1 MRRELPGSAW
11 LQQPQLRAGEG
22 VIVWQLCSCGSKSR
36 LPTLPS
42 QTSTGTS
49 FRGSVRGHE
58 HLHIHRL
65 SLCIQSRG
73 KAACKILPLCKPA
86 PWHSAAPHRC
96 TWTILPQP
104 QAAHQA
110 AAGRQA
116 VFCTAGSLTCASP
129 LSAQQRRGRW
139 PPECH
144 APGPGPRQPLCRCR
158 RSRCW
163 FCTQSAGLY
172 ALPVPSQSP
181 FPQGRPACRP
191 TEVGLSVLQALAAW
205 FS

>member
-11 LQQPQLRAGEG
+11 QQQPQLRAGEG

-42 QTSTGTS
+42 RMSTSTS
-49 FRGSVRGHE
+49 CRGSVRGHE

-73 KAACKILPLCKPA
+73 KAACNILPCASQHPA
-86 PWHSAAPHRC
+86 FCRPTSLHLVNLAS
-96 TWTILPQP
+96 T

-144 APGPGPRQPLCRCR
+144 APGPGPGQPPCHCRW
-158 RSRCW
+158 SRCW

-172 ALPVPSQSP
+172 ALPVLSQSP
-181 FPQGRPACRP
+181 LPQGRPACRP

-205 FS
+205 FG